1 MRIIREGVRE
11 NEKRTTST
19 WKGQNQR
26 KDNDFFIKTK
36 NKKQMVEGKTYV
48 YFVCCC
54 EYKTKVVGVAIG
66 FQDVDFC
73 VGKGLDNDQLNEL
86 VVSGFR
92 ILRFGCLIVKDCC
105 LILSQSPLLQLRVSL
120 AEKKETTITFNSDV

>member
-1 MRIIREGVRE
+1 MKKKKKEGMRIRREGVRE

-66 FQDVDFC
+66 F
-73 VGKGLDNDQLNEL
+73 
-86 VVSGFR
+86 
-92 ILRFGCLIVKDCC
+92 
-105 LILSQSPLLQLRVSL
+105 
-120 AEKKETTITFNSDV
+120 